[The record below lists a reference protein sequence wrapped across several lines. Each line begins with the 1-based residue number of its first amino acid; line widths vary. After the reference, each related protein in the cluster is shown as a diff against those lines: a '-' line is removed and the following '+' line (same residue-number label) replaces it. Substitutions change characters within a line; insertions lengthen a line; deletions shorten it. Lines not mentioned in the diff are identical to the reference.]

1 MLAISERDFLLGH
14 SSKCLLHMRSYVGP
28 LIITGLF
35 SDSLVSLYKPMA
47 PYIISGLYPYT
58 NKKTLNRRDLI
69 LGVIANYQKK
79 KKTIKWW
86 WFFSFLFRYINC
98 KVGNLCIINKVYK
111 DDSSFQ
117 YIHTRL
123 CKCMYIY
130 GFRISL
136 YSSINM

>member
-1 MLAISERDFLLGH
+1 
-14 SSKCLLHMRSYVGP
+14 MRSYIGP

-79 KKTIKWW
+79 KKTNKMMVIL
-86 WFFSFLFRYINC
+86 FFSF
-98 KVGNLCIINKVYK
+98 
-111 DDSSFQ
+111 
-117 YIHTRL
+117 
-123 CKCMYIY
+123 
-130 GFRISL
+130 SL
-136 YSSINM
+136 YQLQSREFVYN